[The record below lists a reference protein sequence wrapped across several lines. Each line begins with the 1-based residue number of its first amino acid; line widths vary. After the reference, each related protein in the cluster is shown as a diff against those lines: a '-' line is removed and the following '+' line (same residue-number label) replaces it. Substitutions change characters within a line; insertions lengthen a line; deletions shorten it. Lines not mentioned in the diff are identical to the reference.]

1 MLGFDY
7 VASLTRVEWKDGST
21 VCGGILG
28 HAFDPE
34 ALAREAADRA
44 HKDYLRAQA
53 NVILLEDYKDGA
65 V

>member
-1 MLGFDY
+1 MLGFDAAADL
-7 VASLTRVEWKDGST
+7 VRVEWKDGTT

-44 HKDYLRAQA
+44 HKEFMRQQP